1 MILARL
7 FLATEMPV
15 VDRALEMAA
24 PQEARHKLLDK
35 LRPHRAL
42 FALARLLGR
51 GAAREVLLEQDSRIP
66 TTPNPS

>member
-1 MILARL
+1 
-7 FLATEMPV
+7 
-15 VDRALEMAA
+15 MAA

-66 TTPNPS
+66 ATPNPS